1 MRYYIQGKSHSQ
13 QSFLL
18 SATSVHTGI
27 SSGGPSGQAIQAQDY
42 PKFEQ
47 SFLYQLISFT
57 IHNYLKTLIVMLPNC
72 ILNYTILYLEVLTR
86 HTLDSNPG
94 SATGSFLLFAS
105 VYVNRHIT
113 LLQLVQADVGWVD
126 GCRLVAH
133 PFQKS
138 DIYKSQLSVT
148 TYHRFEQFISEFS
161 TNKSSV
167 IQTLD
172 IWTTALDECPF
183 I

>member
-1 MRYYIQGKSHSQ
+1 M
-13 QSFLL
+13 
-18 SATSVHTGI
+18 ATSSRANARVTFVVNKRTKTCWSTIELALGVCTRRMPIHMTKM
-27 SSGGPSGQAIQAQDY
+27 SPPYVLPQHNDGPLSKWQG
-42 PKFEQ
+42 
-47 SFLYQLISFT
+47 
-57 IHNYLKTLIVMLPNC
+57 
-72 ILNYTILYLEVLTR
+72 R
-86 HTLDSNPG
+86 
-94 SATGSFLLFAS
+94 SFLLFPS